1 MKILYWSR
9 LYESLS
15 SSSSSLVLCPKAG
28 PMAVKERKIEL
39 EEKKEWEEGDGRDGR
54 GREKKKGESSLVLC
68 PKAGPMAPNYPHL
81 ASISQHPIYL
91 SLLPTSCIALLSPT
105 GAIFVLGRMFLEVA
119 PLVLPQIPP
128 FSRLLR
134 HVGVL
139 TSGLFSICPTPAEL
153 MLYNVMHIFMYMHVY
168 VLHM

>member
-1 MKILYWSR
+1 MNIDSFISALAEGRSYGSQ
-9 LYESLS
+9 
-15 SSSSSLVLCPKAG
+15 
-28 PMAVKERKIEL
+28 RKKDRARGETRVRGGRW
-39 EEKKEWEEGDGRDGR
+39 KRWE
-54 GREKKKGESSLVLC
+54 REKKKGESSLVLC
-68 PKAGPMAPNYPHL
+68 PKAGRMAPNYPHL

-105 GAIFVLGRMFLEVA
+105 SAIFVLGRMFLEVA

-139 TSGLFSICPTPAEL
+139 TSGLFSIDPSPAG
-153 MLYNVMHIFMYMHVY
+153 VV
-168 VLHM
+168 